1 MGRWENGNF
10 GKNALSFP
18 LSCHLLKVH
27 ICHASCPCICW
38 IYRNRVVKLVVVCLL
53 ENVWL
58 LEKSLQE
65 SLKSLKS
72 LKVSK
77 SHVEF
82 DILYKLLYINALSF
96 LLHLLS
102 LI

>member
-27 ICHASCPCICW
+27 ICHASCHSICW

-53 ENVWL
+53 ENVKTFPSL
-58 LEKSLQE
+58 LPSP
-65 SLKSLKS
+65 
-72 LKVSK
+72 
-77 SHVEF
+77 
-82 DILYKLLYINALSF
+82 
-96 LLHLLS
+96 
-102 LI
+102 

>member
-1 MGRWENGNF
+1 MGRWED
-10 GKNALSFP
+10 GKMGILEKMPSLFP
-18 LSCHLLKVH
+18 LSCHLLEVH
-27 ICHASCPCICW
+27 TCHASCPCICW
-38 IYRNRVVKLVVVCLL
+38 IYRNRVVKLVVVCLS

-65 SLKSLKS
+65 SLKSLK
-72 LKVSK
+72 VSK

-82 DILYKLLYINALSF
+82 GILYKLLYINALSF